1 MKATIMN
8 RIIFLLTIVTAST
21 AFAASTT
28 VSSSTGNKFY
38 ANTNTNSA
46 AFTNSFAPD
55 DWIFRSALNGRSA
68 YSVTS
73 APLAWNQN
81 ISGAQR
87 ISTASNAKD
96 DNPPSALFAASFT
109 LPSISQASISIN
121 YWSDNTVGSVSDYS
135 GTTDPNTLVSNGF
148 FINGFNLSNSKLGD
162 FKAIYSYTT
171 DITQY
176 LVAGTNTLFVNFFNQ
191 SGPGALQYRATIT
204 YTEGVNPNTVQPYTA
219 VPEPSTYVLFGL
231 GVIGMLMVLRRKKT
245 A

>member
-1 MKATIMN
+1 MN
-8 RIIFLLTIVTAST
+8 RIILLLTIVTAST
-21 AFAASTT
+21 GFAASTT
-28 VSSSTGNKFY
+28 ISSSTSNKFY

-55 DWIFRSALNGRSA
+55 DSIFQSALNGRSA

-73 APLAWNQN
+73 TPLAWNQN

-96 DNPPSALFAASFT
+96 GNPPTALFAASFT
-109 LPSISQASISIN
+109 LPSVSQASISIN
-121 YWSDNTVGSVSDYS
+121 YWSDNTIGSVSDYS

-162 FKAIYSYTT
+162 FKSIYSYTS

-176 LVAGTNTLFVNFFNQ
+176 LVTGTNTLFVNFFNQ
-191 SGPGALQYRATIT
+191 SGPGALQYKATIT
-204 YTEGVNPNTVQPYTA
+204 YTAGVNSNTVQPYTA
-219 VPEPSTYVLFGL
+219 VPEPSTYALFG
-231 GVIGMLMVLRRKKT
+231 IGALALVVAYRRK
-245 A
+245 AA